1 MKRKLIYTIMF
12 VLFCFV
18 FLMNHISVSASGFD
32 DIKKLPNQMQ
42 QEVQDLTKRNIIK
55 GTTPTTFSP
64 NTTITRGQ
72 VVVMMGRY
80 IEQNGIAKVDKNW
93 EEMDRFMDMPLRVKD
108 RELLKYSTLLYDNGI
123 FKGENGRLNPYNHM
137 TREQMA
143 LTLNRLMVLAR
154 NYSLIDYAYDLQSDV
169 LDIQK
174 ANKEARPYIEA
185 LNALGISNVDTFNPK
200 NSVTRVQFAS
210 FLSRTIKLIER
221 NHHVI
226 HFEKTAEELGF
237 QKISNVTPINKSHLQ
252 VSFSNS
258 LLHIYARYDG
268 NFAIDEE
275 VLIEGTCLFGR
286 PHESRLQLRNQ
297 FMQSNAFSI
306 VKKYIPGQHGYINMN
321 LFLMH
326 SFTDAHYK
334 LLDTGKEY
342 GSEAGYLDKQ
352 GISMYFINSDSGIIE
367 HTINGTV
374 LSMKNEE
381 IIRTPKTVHYRYYF
395 DYQGVMVSDTD
406 AMNHIGDKRYTVTNN
421 GDVLFEGKVLKDR
434 TFYYLPI
441 IRPVPFHTYNDDIGG
456 FTYTDD
462 VTLQQ
467 ILAFHK
473 TDGQKSSIPRQYM
486 HPKVLVID
494 GKKNIY
500 GTINLRDATFGTFEE
515 IKNY

>member
-1 MKRKLIYTIMF
+1 MF

-154 NYSLIDYAYDLQSDV
+154 SYSLIDYAYDLQSDV
-169 LDIQK
+169 VDIQK
-174 ANKEARPYIEA
+174 ATKEARPYIEA
-185 LNALGISNVDTFNPK
+185 LNALGISNVDTFYPK

-226 HFEKTAEELGF
+226 HFEKQL
-237 QKISNVTPINKSHLQ
+237 KS
-252 VSFSNS
+252 
-258 LLHIYARYDG
+258 
-268 NFAIDEE
+268 
-275 VLIEGTCLFGR
+275 
-286 PHESRLQLRNQ
+286 
-297 FMQSNAFSI
+297 
-306 VKKYIPGQHGYINMN
+306 
-321 LFLMH
+321 
-326 SFTDAHYK
+326 
-334 LLDTGKEY
+334 
-342 GSEAGYLDKQ
+342 
-352 GISMYFINSDSGIIE
+352 
-367 HTINGTV
+367 
-374 LSMKNEE
+374 
-381 IIRTPKTVHYRYYF
+381 
-395 DYQGVMVSDTD
+395 
-406 AMNHIGDKRYTVTNN
+406 
-421 GDVLFEGKVLKDR
+421 
-434 TFYYLPI
+434 
-441 IRPVPFHTYNDDIGG
+441 
-456 FTYTDD
+456 
-462 VTLQQ
+462 
-467 ILAFHK
+467 
-473 TDGQKSSIPRQYM
+473 
-486 HPKVLVID
+486 
-494 GKKNIY
+494 
-500 GTINLRDATFGTFEE
+500 
-515 IKNY
+515 